1 MKIVPMNDPRPG
13 QAVICLEC
21 QKPIYADRETI
32 LADLEGAPYKAYY
45 HDACLPLNSFVWWK
59 YIGEEGGYYFWKYE
73 ESPHKPVY
81 QCTQEPKPPTNEA
94 GYYSYGYLLKVKGL
108 LNGPTAGS
116 ILQEWAAREG
126 K

>member
-1 MKIVPMNDPRPG
+1 MPTWTLI
-13 QAVICLEC
+13 
-21 QKPIYADRETI
+21 
-32 LADLEGAPYKAYY
+32 
-45 HDACLPLNSFVWWK
+45 
-59 YIGEEGGYYFWKYE
+59 EERGGYYFWKYTE
-73 ESPHKPVY
+73 ADGKSVY
-81 QCTQEPKPPTNEA
+81 QCTQTDAPPTNEA